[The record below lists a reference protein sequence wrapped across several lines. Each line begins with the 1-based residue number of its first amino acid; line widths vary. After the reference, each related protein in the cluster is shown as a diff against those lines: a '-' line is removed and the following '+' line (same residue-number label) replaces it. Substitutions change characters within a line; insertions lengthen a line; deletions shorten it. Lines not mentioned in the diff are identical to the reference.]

1 MRTSG
6 IRWSRARKLAS
17 AGLGMLLVGIASG
30 PAHAESIRAQ
40 QWHLD
45 TLHAE
50 EIWQISKGE
59 GVTVA
64 VIDSGVEKG
73 NPDLRGRVLDGRDFA
88 TDKPGDEFTDYDG
101 HGTGMAGLIAGT
113 GARDGGN
120 GAFGLAPGARI
131 LPVRVPHLDAG
142 RGSQKDSDD
151 DFNRDIPP
159 AIRYAADA
167 GAKVINI
174 SLGATV
180 GSQGLTDAVKY
191 ALDKGALVFAS
202 VGNSGEKA
210 NEVEYPGATPG
221 VVGVGAIDKKLTR
234 TKESEYGPQVDIV
247 APGDQMVHACGG
259 GTGLCKSHG
268 TSDATALASASAAL
282 IWAKHPDWTN
292 NQVLKVMLNTVAAP
306 NDGGGR
312 NDYLGYG
319 AIRPL
324 RALKTPGDP
333 GPADVRPIPD
343 LPAKETASPSA
354 APSRSAIQSALPAPV
369 PAAQEKGDSGGDS
382 GLWIA
387 LGIGAAV
394 LVGGAA
400 TAVVVRSRR
409 RNGAPMAAAPFGP
422 PPAHPYPRTGQDQS
436 DSYGQ
441 SAQYGP
447 PPGPGRR

>member
-6 IRWSRARKLAS
+6 IRRSRARNLAS
-17 AGLGMLLVGIASG
+17 AGLGMLLVGIASV
-30 PAHAESIRAQ
+30 PARAESIRSQ

-50 EIWQISKGE
+50 EIWRISKGE

-64 VIDSGVEKG
+64 VIDSGVDKS
-73 NPDLRGRVLDGRDFA
+73 NPDLRGRVLDGKDFA

-113 GARDGGN
+113 GARDRGN

-131 LPVRVPHLDAG
+131 LPVRVPHLDVG
-142 RGSQKDSDD
+142 RGSQKESDD

-174 SLGATV
+174 SLGASV

-191 ALDKGALVFAS
+191 ALDKGSLVFAS
-202 VGNSGEKA
+202 VGNSGDKA

-234 TKESEYGPQVDIV
+234 VKNSQYGPQVDLV
-247 APGDQMVHACGG
+247 APGKDTVHACGG
-259 GTGLCKSHG
+259 GTGLCKSTG

-292 NQVLKVMLNTVAAP
+292 NQVLKVMLNTLAAP

-333 GPADVRPIPD
+333 GPAGVRPIPD
-343 LPAKETASPSA
+343 LPAEQTASPSA
-354 APSRSAIQSALPAPV
+354 SVTPTAPASPASTPAPA
-369 PAAQEKGDSGGDS
+369 PGSAAQEDGGNS
-382 GLWIA
+382 NTGLWIGLGLAAA
-387 LGIGAAV
+387 LLVGAAV
-394 LVGGAA
+394 
-400 TAVVVRSRR
+400 AVPVLRSRR
-409 RNGAPMAAAPFGP
+409 G
-422 PPAHPYPRTGQDQS
+422 
-436 DSYGQ
+436 
-441 SAQYGP
+441 
-447 PPGPGRR
+447 